1 MHMEKSEEK
10 MTLDKLAQMMAKG
23 FENTASK
30 EDIIGVNTRVDSI
43 ENKADGIETKID
55 ILAKKLDH
63 TDARIARIEA
73 DMKEIRGNI
82 VYKHE
87 FEDLTARVKYIESKL
102 GIESGK

>member
-1 MHMEKSEEK
+1 MYMEKSEEK
-10 MTLDKLAQMMAKG
+10 ITLDKLAQMMAKG

-30 EDIIGVNTRVDSI
+30 ENIDTI
-43 ENKADGIETKID
+43 E
-55 ILAKKLDH
+55 KKLDH

-73 DMKEIRGNI
+73 DISEIRGNI

-87 FEDLTARVKYIESKL
+87 FEDLASRVKYIESKL